1 MEGTLFGND
10 VILFSGRRHFYE
22 GYTPE
27 EILFFVR
34 MAHVQKAELLIISN
48 AAGGVNPSLMVSDL
62 MVITSFVNFIKSVFP
77 FNRSNCTLNREKL
90 DIIKELGLKNFLNLK
105 FGTYC
110 SNSGPN
116 YETRS
121 EIRFL
126 LNAGIDAIGM
136 STVPEII
143 TGNSLGMKVIGISCI
158 SNLLSE
164 NAQFET
170 NHEEVVEAGNA
181 SYDKF
186 SKLIDLILNNSKRF
200 V

>member
-1 MEGTLFGND
+1 
-10 VILFSGRRHFYE
+10 
-22 GYTPE
+22 
-27 EILFFVR
+27 
-34 MAHVQKAELLIISN
+34 MAHVQKAELLIITN

-77 FNRSNCTLNREKL
+77 FERSNCALNRKTLNL
-90 DIIKELGLKNFLNLK
+90 IKELGLKNFLNLK

-116 YETRS
+116 YETRA

-126 LNAGIDAIGM
+126 LTTGIDAIGM

-143 TGNSLGMKVIGISCI
+143 TAYSLGMKVIGISCI

-170 NHEEVVEAGNA
+170 NHDEVVEAGNA
-181 SYDKF
+181 SYERF
-186 SKLIDLILNNSKRF
+186 SKLIEIILKNSKRF